1 MQHRWR
7 STPTN
12 RKVPS
17 LPRSRRVSWSN
28 GWRSVDRQTEW
39 ERQAGLSLNKDEL
52 QTQPILNFLGSDSSP
67 SDQTINRLPQSP
79 ISPLVPQHGRSTG
92 TLPISE
98 ASQVGLSE
106 RTPPFSFSLDI
117 LLIRLIRSPLFLPVC
132 SCFFHSFWWFQPL
145 YPIPRPSPG
154 HPQAP
159 DLAASK
165 SLPMKP
171 SFEKAAITQAS
182 PVTFLDFSAR
192 WTHRLPQRGD
202 MWILWWFNWICGAK
216 KSCIFCLAE

>member
-39 ERQAGLSLNKDEL
+39 QRQAGLSLNKDEL

-132 SCFFHSFWWFQPL
+132 SCFFHSFWWFQSL

-154 HPQAP
+154 PRPGCIEEFADEAQLREGGHHPGVARH
-159 DLAASK
+159 
-165 SLPMKP
+165 LPGFFGTVNPPIATTWRYVDIVM
-171 SFEKAAITQAS
+171 I
-182 PVTFLDFSAR
+182 
-192 WTHRLPQRGD
+192 
-202 MWILWWFNWICGAK
+202 
-216 KSCIFCLAE
+216 